1 MPHNSYVSLKMT
13 AVNLTPVIFLYL
25 CICLVSTNFDKKLK
39 YYEILDEIHVHSRE
53 ARSPDVSQNAPHCK
67 KNLRLYAMGRNFSV
81 HLTQSRKELFSKNFQ
96 MKIVHED
103 GSWDAGALDVNNFC
117 SGVLEGEDKSEVI
130 AYFDGDGSLASAK
143 ISTLHDDFLIEVNVI
158 DQANKIYKTTEFF
171 SGDTGYGLEI
181 DELRIHDGYT
191 ATASGSLHYN
201 MNKRDW
207 QIQQLLDK
215 YCLAHLFTHESFTN
229 NVMGLAYIAGT
240 KTTDAGGICSPITL
254 KNGKQY
260 SLNTGWTTTLDENE
274 NTILARQ
281 SELVTAHGHNWGS
294 EHDPT
299 SGSCAPGSILD
310 DGKYLM
316 YPYAVSGEDGN
327 NNKFSS
333 CSINYIKQVLNVK
346 AQSCFSV
353 AEEESACGN
362 GRIDSGEQC
371 DGGYLGK
378 YKLDPCCNSDCTLA
392 AGAICSG
399 SCRDGVCIA
408 FCEYI
413 GRTSC
418 ACDNLADSCKRCC
431 RDPNDGNRCK
441 PYNSTLTLSDGR
453 TCIQGYCK
461 SGVCIKTESSLV
473 ERFWSLIDKLSF
485 DYVAETFKTNM
496 VAFIQLFSL
505 FLWFPI
511 GCCVWCKD
519 KRSKKKIRRDH
530 DVRTRPDRLLIYDE
544 DRRKQNKPKHGF
556 GRNTLAPL
564 RPMNL
569 RPITQPLTPYYNR
582 PSSAAS
588 RTSSSRRNRVVPL
601 PKKVAGGGNRVAD
614 ASNDGQ

>member
-1 MPHNSYVSLKMT
+1 M
-13 AVNLTPVIFLYL
+13 
-25 CICLVSTNFDKKLK
+25 
-39 YYEILDEIHVHSRE
+39 
-53 ARSPDVSQNAPHCK
+53 
-67 KNLRLYAMGRNFSV
+67 
-81 HLTQSRKELFSKNFQ
+81 
-96 MKIVHED
+96 
-103 GSWDAGALDVNNFC
+103 
-117 SGVLEGEDKSEVI
+117 
-130 AYFDGDGSLASAK
+130 
-143 ISTLHDDFLIEVNVI
+143 VNVI

-207 QIQQLLDK
+207 QIQQLLDTFSTDVETFQK

-281 SELVTAHGHNWGS
+281 SELVTAHEFGHNWGS

-392 AGAICSG
+392 VGAICSPVNYQCCSTDCQMAANLVCEGGTPLSCKNPSLCTGSSLTCPAATNKPTGTACIEDG

-530 DVRTRPDRLLIYDE
+530 DVRTRLDRLLIYDE

-588 RTSSSRRNRVVPL
+588 RTSGSRRNRVVPL
-601 PKKVAGGGNRVAD
+601 PKKVAGGGNRIAD
-614 ASNDGQ
+614 ASSDGQ